1 MSGIPDCQLPKII
14 YLKNNKISNK
24 NKIHDWNPLY
34 QLNPFISK
42 SEKLITP
49 FAYDYNEGKIGTEIK
64 NIMNWE
70 NQTIIHKPL
79 KSKPI

>member
-1 MSGIPDCQLPKII
+1 
-14 YLKNNKISNK
+14 
-24 NKIHDWNPLY
+24 
-34 QLNPFISK
+34 LNPFISK

-49 FAYDYNEGKIGTEIK
+49 FAYDYNEGKIGTKIK

-79 KSKPI
+79 KSKPV